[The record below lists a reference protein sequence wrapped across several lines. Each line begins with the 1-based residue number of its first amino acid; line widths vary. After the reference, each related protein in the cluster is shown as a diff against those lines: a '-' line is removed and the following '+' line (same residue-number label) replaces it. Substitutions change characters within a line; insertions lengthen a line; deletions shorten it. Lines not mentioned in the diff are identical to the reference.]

1 MLAAPQ
7 NETERLMFERNKI
20 DTITQAPL
28 LAVPAEVT
36 FDDGEIS
43 RGKFLISSGRTFADA
58 LNAPTLFL
66 EFEAYGEERRFVAKA
81 AIRYVKLVAVPNTA
95 NLLSRGRDGDSFE
108 PHQVLGVERG
118 AEWADVRAAY
128 FALSKVYHPD
138 RYASVDLPAEV
149 RDYLD
154 VMSRR
159 INLAYAALE
168 KPKMIVKAIAQR
180 PEPVYQSRP
189 RF

>member
-1 MLAAPQ
+1 
-7 NETERLMFERNKI
+7 MFERNKI
-20 DTITQAPL
+20 DTISQASL

-36 FDDGEIS
+36 FDDGEVC
-43 RGKFLISSGRTFADA
+43 RGKFFISSGRTFADA

-81 AIRYVKLVAVPNTA
+81 AIRTVKLVAVPNA
-95 NLLSRGRDGDSFE
+95 SNLHNRVRDGDAFE
-108 PHQVLGVERG
+108 PHQVLGVDIK

-128 FALSKVYHPD
+128 VALSKVYHPD
-138 RYASVDLPAEV
+138 RYASTDLPQEV
-149 RDYLD
+149 RDYLS

-168 KPKMIVKAIAQR
+168 KSRLVVKTVAQR
-180 PEPVYQSRP
+180 PEPVYTSRP
-189 RF
+189 RV

>member
-1 MLAAPQ
+1 
-7 NETERLMFERNKI
+7 MFERNKI
-20 DTITQAPL
+20 DTITPAPH

-36 FDDGEIS
+36 FEDGEIS
-43 RGKFLISSGRTFADA
+43 RGKFFISSGRTFAEA

-66 EFEAYGEERRFVAKA
+66 EFEAYGEERRFIAKA
-81 AIRYVKLVAVPNTA
+81 AVRTVKLVAVPNPS
-95 NLLSRGRDGDSFE
+95 NLLNRGREAESFE

-138 RYASVDLPAEV
+138 RFASVELPPEV

-159 INLAYAALE
+159 INVAYAALE

-180 PEPVYQSRP
+180 PEPVYTSRP
-189 RF
+189 RA